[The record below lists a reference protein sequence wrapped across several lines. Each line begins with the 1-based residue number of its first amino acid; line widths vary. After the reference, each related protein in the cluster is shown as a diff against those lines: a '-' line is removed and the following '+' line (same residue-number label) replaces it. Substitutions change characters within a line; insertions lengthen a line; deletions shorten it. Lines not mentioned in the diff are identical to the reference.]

1 MSGIKKHIIKGMHKV
16 MLNCD
21 TATLFVTKRE
31 YVKLGCVDRMKL
43 SMHLATCKY
52 CRQFAKQSESIS
64 QHIAELNNAKPDK
77 LTHQLTQKQK
87 DNIIKE
93 VEKQNITD

>member
-16 MLNCD
+16 MLDCD

-31 YVKLGCVDRMKL
+31 YVDLGCIDKMKL

-52 CRQFAKQSESIS
+52 CRQFAKQSKDIS
-64 QHIAELNNAKPDK
+64 NQIAQINNTELNN
-77 LTHQLTQKQK
+77 LSHQLSDEQKN
-87 DNIIKE
+87 NIIKE

>member
-31 YVKLGCVDRMKL
+31 FVKLGCVDKMKL

-52 CRQFAKQSESIS
+52 CRQFANQSESIS
-64 QHIAELNNAKPDK
+64 RHITELNNTNQDNLA
-77 LTHQLTQKQK
+77 HQLTDEQKN
-87 DNIIKE
+87 NIIKE

>member
-31 YVKLGCVDRMKL
+31 YVKLGCIDKMKL

-52 CRQFAKQSESIS
+52 CRQFANQSESIS
-64 QHIAELNNAKPDK
+64 RLIAELNNTNQDN
-77 LTHQLTQKQK
+77 LTHQLTDEQK
-87 DNIIKE
+87 IHIVKE
-93 VEKQNITD
+93 IESQRITD